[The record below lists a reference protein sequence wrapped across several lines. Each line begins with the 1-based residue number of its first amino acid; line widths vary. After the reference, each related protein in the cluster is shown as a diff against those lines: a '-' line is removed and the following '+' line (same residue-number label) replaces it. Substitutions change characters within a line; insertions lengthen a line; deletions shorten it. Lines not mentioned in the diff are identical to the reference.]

1 MGTTTGWRVAVGL
14 AVGLA
19 LEAAW
24 ILPCRPAA
32 AQEAPPGASVAQ
44 TVGPDLAAAYGVDPR
59 EAGLSGEAREEFE
72 RRRFEVQSRVVRLVA
87 DLDVLRR
94 ELARLLDDRRFDL
107 TAAQKKVGEISVAE
121 SSLRSAHVELAHAL
135 AGALTDEQ
143 WRLFRR
149 LAEGDE
155 PPPGPAAPSPHRGTP
170 ER

>member
-1 MGTTTGWRVAVGL
+1 MAAGL
-14 AVGLA
+14 ATGLA
-19 LEAAW
+19 LAATGL
-24 ILPCRPAA
+24 LPALPAA
-32 AQEAPPGASVAQ
+32 AEEARRGASVAQ
-44 TVGPDLAAAYGVDPR
+44 TVGPDLAAAYGVDPG
-59 EAGLSGEAREEFE
+59 ELGLSGEAREEFE
-72 RRRFEVQSRVVRLVA
+72 RRRFEIQSRVIRLAA
-87 DLDVLRR
+87 DVEVLRL

-149 LAEGDE
+149 LAEGAG
-155 PPPGPAAPSPHRGTP
+155 PAPAAPSSHRGPP

>member
-1 MGTTTGWRVAVGL
+1 MAKTTGWRMATGL
-14 AVGLA
+14 AMGLA

-32 AQEAPPGASVAQ
+32 AQEAPRGASVAQ
-44 TVGPDLAAAYGVDPR
+44 TVGPDLAAAYGVDPG
-59 EAGLSGEAREEFE
+59 EAGLSGEAREDFE
-72 RRRFEVQSRVVRLVA
+72 RRRFEVHSHVIRLAA
-87 DLDVLRR
+87 DVEVLRL
-94 ELARLLDDRRFDL
+94 ELARLLDNRGFDL

-143 WRLFRR
+143 WSLFRR
-149 LAEGDE
+149 LAETDGQA
-155 PPPGPAAPSPHRGTP
+155 PGPAAPSHQRDPP